1 MKLTKLET
9 KFVEQIMESEYADWV
24 DTPEPGY
31 IGDWVV
37 GPDYDMK
44 VVRALITSLDKKK
57 VIDIGE
63 HMNSFEGKDM
73 VWISIKPE
81 LLDFENYTLITE
93 RN

>member
-1 MKLTKLET
+1 
-9 KFVEQIMESEYADWV
+9 
-24 DTPEPGY
+24 
-31 IGDWVV
+31 
-37 GPDYDMK
+37 MK

-57 VIDIGE
+57 VIDIGG